1 MSTVVEYR
9 DPVTAS
15 APPRSAV
22 ARIVTVIV
30 MIVALIGAGFT
41 REWASDV
48 RGVPIV
54 AASES
59 GSSLSGMNSYA
70 LALLLGGLRGPLVM
84 FLWSSSETQKSENN
98 LEDFDSKVEWIRLL
112 QPEFDSVLLFQIW
125 NKAYNISVKMTSL
138 PNKYATILDALD
150 FAKRS
155 DREKP
160 NDINLISAIGGIYF
174 DKFGNSAEKFYY
186 RKRVRA
192 ETLPHPTDAAMRSR
206 DPGVRRTE
214 LDPIL
219 DANFKI
225 LPSLIVPRGKTL
237 TDSNDP
243 SVVYDGS
250 ELQFLPQFEPYP
262 YGVSPWALAFNYER
276 RSQLLQQLG
285 GQRHA
290 QLSDLVIDSRPALA
304 MRGWADE
311 EREFALRN
319 ELEVAGKPPAVNAER
334 TDFETDSLALPLNIT
349 PQNKKLIDEA
359 IFEFGRSSDLYTR
372 ADKEFA
378 QHILRFK
385 QSEQTYESHRAGAQ
399 VMIHLSAGD
408 RDYLKW
414 LTAPAEQKAA
424 LVASATNEYNRAIA
438 LARVYI
444 LKFSVW
450 DPIAEKIYP
459 KGVTRQNVNEQT
471 PDLAQLADRSIVAMR
486 QAMGN
491 DAFQEDSGEFLKYMD
506 RSITHIKQMQNP
518 ASLPTSAPA
527 NQ

>member
-1 MSTVVEYR
+1 MSTVAESS
-9 DPVTAS
+9 DPVASS
-15 APPRSAV
+15 APRTGV
-22 ARIVTVIV
+22 ARIATVIV
-30 MIVALIGAGFT
+30 MIVSLIGAGFT
-41 REWASDV
+41 REWASAV
-48 RGVPIV
+48 RGEPIV
-54 AASES
+54 AASAS

-84 FLWSSSETQKSENN
+84 FLWSSSETQKTENN

-112 QPEFDSVLLFQIW
+112 QPEFDTVLLFQIW

-174 DKFGNSAEKFYY
+174 DKFGNSAEKSYY

-192 ETLPHPTDAAMRSR
+192 ETLPHATDRDLRNR

-219 DANFKI
+219 DARGNI
-225 LPSLIVPRGKTL
+225 LRSLVVPRGKTL
-237 TDSNDP
+237 TDPNDP
-243 SVVYDGS
+243 TAVYDGS

-276 RSQLLQQLG
+276 RAQLLEQVG

-319 ELEVAGKPPAVNAER
+319 ELDVAGKPPAASADRV
-334 TDFETDSLALPLNIT
+334 DFETDSLALRLNIT
-349 PQNKKLIDEA
+349 PENRKLIDEA
-359 IFEFGRSSDLYTR
+359 IFEFGRSSDLYAR

-385 QSEQTYESHRAGAQ
+385 QSETTYESHRAGAQ
-399 VMIHLSAGD
+399 VMIQLSAGD
-408 RDYLKW
+408 RDYLKS
-414 LTAPAEQKAA
+414 LIAPPDQKAA
-424 LVASATNEYNRAIA
+424 LIASATNEYTRAIA
-438 LARVYI
+438 LSRVYL

-450 DPIAEKIYP
+450 DQVAEEIYP

-471 PDLAQLADRSIVAMR
+471 PNLAQIADRSIVEMQKR
-486 QAMGN
+486 VGVDGFN
-491 DAFQEDSGEFLKYMD
+491 EDSGEFLKYMD
-506 RSITHIKQMQNP
+506 RSIARIKQMHT
-518 ASLPTSAPA
+518 PTTAPTTR
-527 NQ
+527 